1 MNKKKDIQELKV
13 EKQVELS
20 AFAENWTAPYVERQ
34 QLKEF
39 SGGALN
45 ARTMANHDSK
55 GKGIK
60 ERINMGRKVLYPVNE
75 VIAWMEARAS
85 LPKKGKVG
93 QGGAR
98 A

>member
-1 MNKKKDIQELKV
+1 MNKKKDIQELKA
-13 EKQVELS
+13 EKLIDLS
-20 AFAENWTAPYVERQ
+20 AFAENWTAPYVERSK
-34 QLKEF
+34 LSEF

-45 ARTMANHDSK
+45 ARTMANLDSK
-55 GKGIK
+55 GQGIK
-60 ERINMGRKVLYPVNE
+60 KRINMGRKVLYPVKE